1 MVKEQQQAAVKTVKT
16 FFGQILALLQK
27 KYSVQFALSCSY
39 ATINNSSLQIWPLSP
54 KWHVMSVQ
62 SSLYIQCILCIT
74 RACLRLTNVLLL
86 SCTKNEPSCESC
98 MSQQMG
104 GGELRSPSRPFSFLP
119 TLESKDLLHRRWG
132 KKKNNSLK
140 HLESLSLVGGDS
152 G

>member
-1 MVKEQQQAAVKTVKT
+1 MVKEQQQAAVKTVKSFCADFGT
-16 FFGQILALLQK
+16 FAK

-39 ATINNSSLQIWPLSP
+39 ATINNSFDPSP
-54 KWHVMSVQ
+54 PNGMSVQ
-62 SSLYIQCILCIT
+62 SSLYIQYILCIT
-74 RACLRLTNVLLL
+74 RACLRLTDVLLL

-119 TLESKDLLHRRWG
+119 TLESEDLLQRRWG
-132 KKKNNSLK
+132 KKKNNRLK
-140 HLESLSLVGGDS
+140 HLESLSMVGGDS